1 MEEDC
6 GRQFQQFDSTEGE
19 GIYNSNQ
26 SPDDAQKTPTSQ
38 ALEKEIT
45 ELKRT
50 MAAYEIDM
58 LRIMADNNS
67 KSFRLN
73 TGARNIKCLF
83 KKCCSLRRKI
93 RSLNE
98 QIVKLKNLN
107 TKLKNK
113 VSQKEDDI
121 KGYKEREKKMSV
133 IGKQK
138 KIISDMED
146 DASVHDITQKTALN
160 AEITCLKQQIS
171 EKDNIIAQQS
181 VMLDFLQTE
190 NPLHEPKP
198 LASHAPDFE
207 YAEVHIRETGYQET
221 KQTRSMVKRI
231 KMKDRK
237 VAKEPDFQYTEL
249 GKRARRVTVGA
260 PREMTAK
267 KKSSVSEFRRMG
279 YQWH

>member
-1 MEEDC
+1 MGVSLGVDFHVAVGLDKLSVEEIEPRLIELQHLREGASAPVESESEEQINEDSEEDESGESEKEETDTTPSAQIEIDIEIQNTEGGDNVRVENGSGEDHTLMEEDC

-121 KGYKEREKKMSV
+121 KGYKEREKNMSV

-160 AEITCLKQQIS
+160 AEITCLKQQI
-171 EKDNIIAQQS
+171 
-181 VMLDFLQTE
+181 
-190 NPLHEPKP
+190 
-198 LASHAPDFE
+198 
-207 YAEVHIRETGYQET
+207 
-221 KQTRSMVKRI
+221 VKKI
-231 KMKDRK
+231 
-237 VAKEPDFQYTEL
+237 T
-249 GKRARRVTVGA
+249 
-260 PREMTAK
+260 
-267 KKSSVSEFRRMG
+267 
-279 YQWH
+279 